1 MLFFV
6 LSIGLQYAGA
16 FAPVSALAANASGN
30 QNMGGFEI
38 DGDFP
43 AHSMA
48 PQGDDWA
55 NAANTGAGVVSGPT
69 VKDPFG
75 TADTTV
81 LSNGVSDGDPLTD
94 WQMNTNAGAPQKADI
109 GDVYAI
115 ARPWAQPPTPSS
127 HFWAYIG
134 IERKANTG
142 TVQYDLEFNQLGN
155 RTNGHGVLVPNR
167 TTGDLLF
174 TGTQQGGG
182 SWVINGTVQTWTG
195 SWDTGSWSSPQSV
208 GSSVFYGLVNDK
220 DVTHPS
226 SWPDAL
232 GATVPQ
238 NQFAEIAIDV
248 TMAVPNAVG
257 CPGYGEL
264 NVRSISSTGT
274 TPELKDVVAP
284 IPLAISTCGSL
295 SWQKQDGNGAALGG
309 ATFSVTPNPLTGS
322 GSLSVV
328 DNTGQA
334 GYSGA
339 DSDARAG
346 FFKLAQVKPG
356 TYTVQETAAPTGYVM
371 DTHAYQVTVGEYQD
385 ATLSQAF
392 VDPRKTATT
401 TLVAKSATPADAS
414 DVSVGQQ
421 ITLAVTETNTGQ
433 MILHSVNVTG
443 TNSCANWTAAA
454 NKNGGGAFSGT
465 LNPGESVDFSC
476 QFNAPDVASI
486 SWSATGHGLDELGAA
501 ASLTNETVNGSYTVI
516 HPSTLL
522 SVKSAPP
529 AKVHAGDSV
538 SIVVTEAN
546 DGDTALTGVHVNGS
560 GSCASWTAAAKT
572 KNGATFSGTLAAAD
586 AVDFSCTFTAGSTS
600 FAWSASGYGTD
611 SLGHAVPTGLGTPE
625 YVSGNIT
632 VIHPATTL
640 VTKSATATAHAG
652 DPITIVVTETN
663 SGDDTLSDVHISGT
677 GCTSYSPANVATLA
691 PTISQDFTCT
701 MTAPSSDLAWTADAL
716 ATDSL
721 GAAAPSAGE
730 HTAGTVTIIH
740 PATTL
745 VTKSATA
752 TAHAGDPITIVVT
765 ETNSGDDA
773 LSDVHISGS
782 GCTSYSPANVATLPV
797 GDSIDFTC
805 TMTAP
810 SSDLAWTADALATD
824 SLGAAA
830 PSAGEH
836 TAGTVTIIHPATALT
851 TKVGTPT
858 QALQN
863 TNVTLTVTE
872 ANTGDDA
879 LTGVSVSGTGC
890 TTWAAAATTSKG
902 AAFSG
907 SLAAGDS
914 IDFSCTMN
922 VGTSSFSWSASGHG
936 TDSLGRAVATG
947 VETPE
952 YTAGSVHVVNPNIDV
967 VKTAGASLASQAAD
981 GTVYTTLEGSTV
993 VYKYV
998 VTTLDPDGLT
1008 AVSVSD
1014 DVCSP
1019 VTAVTSGG
1027 FNVGDT
1033 NSNGRLEPGES
1044 WVFQCSKALTFADA
1058 NSEDPHGVHNV
1069 ATASGQPIEGGRVS
1083 ANDVADVHL
1092 YHPAVTIAKSDD
1104 DADKVVTAGQTV
1116 TFTLTTVVSDGPSAV
1131 TVSDVLPAGQTYVA
1145 GSQSSSPVAD
1155 SFSFDAGTR
1164 TLSWTYASLNGT
1176 ATQSYKVTIDAAAAG
1191 NLTNTAKACVPAFNE
1206 FAQQCDQANDTL
1218 RVPGLALTKAVAVV
1232 NPSLGPIGGIPQA
1245 TVGET
1250 LTYTVTYT
1258 VSNGPLTNAVLT
1270 DVLPTGLTSA
1280 SNAPFSI
1287 SNGGTYDAGSNSI
1300 TWHLGTLATGSG
1312 SVTYQVKVTASA
1324 VAAAQPLLNTAT
1336 ITTAEIGPISAT
1348 ARVLAQA
1355 VQAATGT
1362 PKVTPPPTSTPDNRT
1377 SNGGGLN
1384 LALVLLALAGI
1395 MTTVGLL
1402 TPAPSR
1408 ARRRDRRG

>member
-1 MLFFV
+1 MVSRGLPRLPARTRRSATLLWVLFFV

-328 DNTGQA
+328 DNSGQA

-611 SLGHAVPTGLGTPE
+611 SLGHAVPTGVGTPE

-677 GCTSYSPANVATLA
+677 
-691 PTISQDFTCT
+691 
-701 MTAPSSDLAWTADAL
+701 
-716 ATDSL
+716 
-721 GAAAPSAGE
+721 
-730 HTAGTVTIIH
+730 
-740 PATTL
+740 
-745 VTKSATA
+745 
-752 TAHAGDPITIVVT
+752 
-765 ETNSGDDA
+765 
-773 LSDVHISGS
+773 

-998 VTTLDPDGLT
+998 VTTLDPDGLS
-1008 AVSVSD
+1008 AVTVTD

-1019 VTAVTSGG
+1019 VTAVTSGS